1 MHLLRRAHQ
10 SRKAHKGAVSRAI
23 PLRHARQGLRRAAA
37 AVAVANQAEAAAIV
51 DPNRLVLSIK
61 SQATQRFFSADW
73 EHLAAENKKSGGKPS
88 VALSAF

>member
-1 MHLLRRAHQ
+1 
-10 SRKAHKGAVSRAI
+10 
-23 PLRHARQGLRRAAA
+23 
-37 AVAVANQAEAAAIV
+37 VANQAEAAAIV

-73 EHLAAENKKSGGKPS
+73 EYLAAENKKSGGKPS